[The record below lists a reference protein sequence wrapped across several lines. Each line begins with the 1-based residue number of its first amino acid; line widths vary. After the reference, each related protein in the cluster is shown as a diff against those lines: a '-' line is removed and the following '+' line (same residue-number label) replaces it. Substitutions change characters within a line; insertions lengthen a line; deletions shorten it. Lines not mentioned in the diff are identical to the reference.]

1 MYKDSIK
8 CIPLSLEEES
18 RMYRDSI
25 KCIPLSLEKDSRMYK
40 DSIKCLSS
48 LSLGEGG
55 VRFELRSSLGLF
67 FIYFPRVPLRTCL
80 DGIGDC
86 YP

>member
-1 MYKDSIK
+1 MNRTPSIVFLFSLEEKSRMYKDSIK

-48 LSLGEGG
+48 LSLGEGRG
-55 VRFELRSSLGLF
+55 EVLPLESYRQVSS
-67 FIYFPRVPLRTCL
+67 
-80 DGIGDC
+80 
-86 YP
+86 